1 MSHTLTPRVAIV
13 TGAAQ
18 GLGKAIALRLA
29 KDGLAIGLNDIPSKK
44 DALDEVAK
52 EIVQANGR
60 AVVHVGDIS
69 KQEVVQDLIDS
80 VVRTLGGLHVMVA
93 NAGMARPAPFLEE
106 SLETFNQVMSVNT
119 TGLFLCYQLAGRKMI
134 ELGSKDGR
142 IIGASSIGGKQ
153 PLRGLTSYTASKFA
167 VRGLTQSA
175 ALALGPYGI
184 TVNSYAPGL
193 IDTPLGKRDVLSKR
207 ATRSLSF
214 TAFTPHLEDHT
225 DLAFDKY
232 SAVAPLRRVGQAD
245 EVAALVSFLASKES
259 GYMTG
264 QTLSIDGGAHMD

>member
-1 MSHTLTPRVAIV
+1 MSHTLTSRVAIV

-29 KDGLAIGLNDIPSKK
+29 KDGHAVGLNDIPSKK

-52 EIVQANGR
+52 EIVKTNGR
-60 AVVHVGDIS
+60 AVVHVGDVS
-69 KQEVVQDLIDS
+69 KQEVVQNLIDT
-80 VVRTLGGLHVMVA
+80 VVGTLGGLHVMVA
-93 NAGMARPAPFLEE
+93 NAGMARPAPFLEGE
-106 SLETFNQVMSVNT
+106 SMPSAHTKSLETFNQVMSVNT

-175 ALALGPYGI
+175 ALALGPHGI

-193 IDTPLGKRDVLSKR
+193 IDTPL
-207 ATRSLSF
+207 
-214 TAFTPHLEDHT
+214 AFTPHLEDHT

-232 SAVAPLRRVGQAD
+232 SATAPLRRVGQAE

>member
-1 MSHTLTPRVAIV
+1 MAHTLTPRVAIV

-29 KDGLAIGLNDIPSKK
+29 KDGLAVGLNDIPSKK
-44 DALDEVAK
+44 DALDKVSK
-52 EIVQANGR
+52 EIVKINGR
-60 AVVHVGDIS
+60 AVVHVGDVS
-69 KQEVVQDLIDS
+69 KQEVVQNLIDT
-80 VVRTLGGLHVMVA
+80 VVGTLGGLHVMVA

-106 SLETFNQVMSVNT
+106 PLETFNQVMSVNT

-175 ALALGPYGI
+175 ALALGPHCI

-193 IDTPLGKRDVLSKR
+193 IDTPL
-207 ATRSLSF
+207 
-214 TAFTPHLEDHT
+214 AFTPHLEDHT

-232 SAVAPLRRVGQAD
+232 SAVAPLRRVGQAE

-259 GYMTG
+259 GYMTDG
-264 QTLSIDGGAHMD
+264 TLLFVLR

>member
-29 KDGLAIGLNDIPSKK
+29 KDGLAVGLNDIPSKK
-44 DALDEVAK
+44 DTLNEVSK
-52 EIVQANGR
+52 EIVKINGR
-60 AVVHVGDIS
+60 AIVHVGDVS
-69 KQEVVQDLIDS
+69 KQEVVQNLIDT
-80 VVRTLGGLHVMVA
+80 VVGTLGGLHVMIA

-175 ALALGPYGI
+175 ALALGPHGI

-193 IDTPLGKRDVLSKR
+193 IDTPL
-207 ATRSLSF
+207 
-214 TAFTPHLEDHT
+214 AFTPHLEDHT

-232 SAVAPLRRVGQAD
+232 SAVAPLRRVGQAE

-264 QTLSIDGGAHMD
+264 NQLSIDGGAHMD

>member
-29 KDGLAIGLNDIPSKK
+29 KDGLAVGLNDIPSKK

-52 EIVQANGR
+52 EIVKINGR
-60 AVVHVGDIS
+60 AVVHVGDVS
-69 KQEVVQDLIDS
+69 KQEVVQSLIDT
-80 VVRTLGGLHVMVA
+80 VVGTLGGLHVMVA

-106 SLETFNQVMSVNT
+106 TLETFNQVMSVNT

-175 ALALGPYGI
+175 ALALGPHGI

-193 IDTPLGKRDVLSKR
+193 IDTPL
-207 ATRSLSF
+207 
-214 TAFTPHLEDHT
+214 AFTPHLEDHT

-232 SAVAPLRRVGQAD
+232 SAVAPLRRVGQAE

>member
-1 MSHTLTPRVAIV
+1 MAHTLTPRVAIV

-29 KDGLAIGLNDIPSKK
+29 KDGHAVGLNDIPSKN

-52 EIVQANGR
+52 EIVKINGR
-60 AVVHVGDIS
+60 AVVHVGDVS
-69 KQEVVQDLIDS
+69 KQEVVQNLIDT
-80 VVRTLGGLHVMVA
+80 VVGTLGGLHVMVA

-175 ALALGPYGI
+175 ALALGPHGI

-193 IDTPLGKRDVLSKR
+193 IDTPL
-207 ATRSLSF
+207 
-214 TAFTPHLEDHT
+214 AFTPHLEDHT

-232 SAVAPLRRVGQAD
+232 SATAPLRRVGQAD

>member
-29 KDGLAIGLNDIPSKK
+29 KDGLAVGLNDIPSKK
-44 DALDEVAK
+44 EALDEVAK
-52 EIVQANGR
+52 EIVKVNGR
-60 AVVHVGDIS
+60 AVVHVGDVS
-69 KQEVVQDLIDS
+69 KQEVVQNLIDT
-80 VVRTLGGLHVMVA
+80 VVGTLGGLHVMVA

-175 ALALGPYGI
+175 ALALGPHGI

-193 IDTPLGKRDVLSKR
+193 IDTPL
-207 ATRSLSF
+207 
-214 TAFTPHLEDHT
+214 AFTPHLEDHT

-232 SAVAPLRRVGQAD
+232 SATAPLRRVGQAE

>member
-1 MSHTLTPRVAIV
+1 MPHSLTPRVAIV

-29 KDGLAIGLNDIPSKK
+29 KDGLAVGLNDIPSKK

-52 EIVQANGR
+52 EIVKINGR
-60 AVVHVGDIS
+60 AVVHVGDVS
-69 KQEVVQDLIDS
+69 KQEVVQNLIDT
-80 VVRTLGGLHVMVA
+80 VVGTLGGLHVMVA

-175 ALALGPYGI
+175 ALALGPHGI

-193 IDTPLGKRDVLSKR
+193 IDTPLGELGVS
-207 ATRSLSF
+207 SF
-214 TAFTPHLEDHT
+214 ERLAHSAAFTPHLEDHT

-264 QTLSIDGGAHMD
+264 E

>member
-193 IDTPLGKRDVLSKR
+193 IDTPL
-207 ATRSLSF
+207 
-214 TAFTPHLEDHT
+214 AFTPHLEDHT